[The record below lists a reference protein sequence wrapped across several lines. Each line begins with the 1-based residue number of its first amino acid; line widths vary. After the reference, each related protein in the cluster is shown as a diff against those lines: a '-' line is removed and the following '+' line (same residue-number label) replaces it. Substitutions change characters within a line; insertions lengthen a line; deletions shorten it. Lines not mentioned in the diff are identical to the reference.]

1 MSIAYRYQIHDLNPS
16 SNSPPRWSSD
26 TVFEDSREART
37 GLREKKRSHQP
48 IVFRWSRLAR
58 EHDSSCSRKDLKRT
72 ARSTSTYTFWLQL
85 TPPHQTSPVMRM
97 RRSLGLMVLP
107 LIRAETSKPNTG
119 DQLQGF
125 TFGYTTSNLVLP
137 VISTCPTPLTISALN
152 PTNAGGPDPIAP
164 YTMVMFVHEQL
175 MDGAGIAYERIYS
188 RSMNIGDM
196 SQSRQFQHPWMSGT
210 QFIGCVWSQNGVSG
224 GCQVSS
230 ISTS

>member
-1 MSIAYRYQIHDLNPS
+1 
-16 SNSPPRWSSD
+16 
-26 TVFEDSREART
+26 
-37 GLREKKRSHQP
+37 
-48 IVFRWSRLAR
+48 
-58 EHDSSCSRKDLKRT
+58 
-72 ARSTSTYTFWLQL
+72 
-85 TPPHQTSPVMRM
+85 MRM

-188 RSMNIGDM
+188 RSMNVGDM

-210 QFIGCVWSQNGVSG
+210 QFIGCIWSQNGVSG
-224 GCQVSS
+224 GCQVSI
-230 ISTS
+230 ISTSRLKAVVLMRRLDSGPDNGRAQLGNGSGIRQRYFGMQNDRRHGILGHKLESDTRRVARRDLWHDFTECLAPVV